1 MIYYISLLLNNFCI
15 LLLSGGDG
23 HEKPSLL
30 SVNPGLIIWT
40 IIIFVLLLL
49 LLWKVAWGPLI
60 KALHNREETI
70 KTSLEN
76 AEKQTKEAQELLEQ
90 NRKTLAEATSQAQ
103 KIINDGRE
111 MANKLRDDIVNKA
124 NEESRKVVEQ
134 AKLEIEQ
141 QKATALEQ
149 MKGEIADIAI
159 RAAEKIIDET
169 LDAKKQK
176 KIIDDFINRIPKN

>member
-76 AEKQTKEAQELLEQ
+76 AEKQTG
-90 NRKTLAEATSQAQ
+90 
-103 KIINDGRE
+103 IIG
-111 MANKLRDDIVNKA
+111 A
-124 NEESRKVVEQ
+124 
-134 AKLEIEQ
+134 
-141 QKATALEQ
+141 
-149 MKGEIADIAI
+149 
-159 RAAEKIIDET
+159 
-169 LDAKKQK
+169 KQK
-176 KIIDDFINRIPKN
+176 DTCRSYVTGSEDYK